1 MEVGDLVELS
11 AHGKKLEWLY
21 PRWDCQGIIVQVH
34 KYGKTDRGNT
44 TLYKVHWFE
53 WEHIS
58 KRGPT
63 DFTAISRKAL
73 KFSRARKKMKKLLTF

>member
-11 AHGKKLEWLY
+11 EHGKKLEWLY
-21 PRWDCQGIIVQVH
+21 PRWDCQGIVVQ
-34 KYGKTDRGNT
+34 KYGKDRA
-44 TLYKVHWFE
+44 LYKVHWFE

-63 DFTAISRKAL
+63 DFSAISRKAL